1 MRIRRQRAEFKEP
14 MCSQA
19 NGNALPQNR
28 KVRCLPYLLFLSFLV
43 IICFSLSSCVTQQQ
57 FRTDYDPSPYSPKA
71 TNDPNA
77 VIEVA
82 ANYTMGYV
90 EFDDQGWLFNRK
102 QIDAVTSQFSEESK
116 TNGLLM
122 VVFVHGWKH
131 NASSEDDNVAMFHNH
146 MLAPLAVMEDFLSKK
161 ESRPRRR
168 VVGVYVGWRGLS
180 DDIPY
185 LNNVTFWSRKNVAER
200 VGHGAV
206 IELFSQLEALRNQN
220 NLENKDEIDAHQRL
234 STKLLILGH
243 SFGGDIV
250 FPLLLLF

>member
-1 MRIRRQRAEFKEP
+1 